1 MRKALSLDLA
11 FLLLA
16 ITNFIIVLWTDPNS
30 YNQKKLYHLKTKRCW
45 TSCDLQI
52 CAQSIWTSMSFFVS
66 VGVTKRYTCSTMY
79 MLCCWPTTLWACN
92 GLLQDWLNQ
101 LKPRTVV
108 FVTLRLTPVACSL
121 CLHQELS
128 TQIVLQSKTS
138 IKESVCIAYL
148 LDRGPKLSINYGRE
162 TAVLQGKIGIKKLNI
177 SS

>member
-1 MRKALSLDLA
+1 
-11 FLLLA
+11 
-16 ITNFIIVLWTDPNS
+16 
-30 YNQKKLYHLKTKRCW
+30 
-45 TSCDLQI
+45 
-52 CAQSIWTSMSFFVS
+52 MSFFVS

-79 MLCCWPTTLWACN
+79 MLCCWPTTLRACN
-92 GLLQDWLNQ
+92 GLLQHWLNQ

-177 SS
+177 SSQMGARNTHTTLCLWMDLSVPTTRSLTYITIGDRNMQGSCALTMTGCTNLNTDEFL